1 MKIFYSRVS
10 TLEQNVSRQLN
21 QLEGFDYVF
30 TDYCSGSID
39 IWDRPKGSQIKKL
52 IDKEELKHLEI
63 HNIDRLG
70 RNTIDVLS
78 VWKEL
83 TEKGIRIVCRN
94 PNFQNINDD
103 GKTDIFS
110 ELMISILSTMGDFE
124 RKMIKERQREGI
136 EQRKRTLG
144 YSGRQV
150 GTKESI
156 DKFLSK
162 PKSQMIIKDLEN
174 GYTHKE
180 ISFRCRCSFSTIDK
194 VRKLNELQT
203 ELV

>member
-1 MKIFYSRVS
+1 M
-10 TLEQNVSRQLN
+10 NQLN
-21 QLEGFDYVF
+21 GFDYVF
-30 TDYCSGSID
+30 TDYCSGTID
-39 IWDRPKGSQIKKL
+39 IWSRPKGSQIKKL
-52 IDKEELKHLEI
+52 IDRGELKHLEI

-83 TEKGIRIVCRN
+83 SEKGIRIVCRN
-94 PNFQNINDD
+94 PNFQNINED

-124 RKMIKERQREGI
+124 RKMTKERQREGI
-136 EQRKRTLG
+136 EQRKLTLG

-150 GTKESI
+150 GTSESI
-156 DKFLSK
+156 EKFISK
-162 PKSQMIIKDLEN
+162 PKSKMIIKDLEN

-180 ISFRCRCSFSTIDK
+180 ISSRCRCSFSTIDK
-194 VRKLNELQT
+194 VKTHYKLQHIEI
-203 ELV
+203 

>member
-10 TLEQNVSRQLN
+10 TSEQNISRQMNNLD
-21 QLEGFDYVF
+21 GFDYVF

-39 IWDRPKGSQIKKL
+39 FWERPKGSQIKKL
-52 IDKEELKHLEI
+52 IDKEELKLLEI
-63 HNIDRLG
+63 HSIDRLG
-70 RNTIDVLS
+70 RNTLDVLS
-78 VWKEL
+78 IWKNL

-103 GKTDIFS
+103 GKTDMFS
-110 ELMISILSTMGDFE
+110 ELMISILSMMGDFE
-124 RKMIKERQREGI
+124 RKMIKERQGEGI

-150 GTKESI
+150 GTKESV

-162 PKSQMIIKDLEN
+162 PKSKMIIKDLEN

-194 VRKLNELQT
+194 VKIYSEPQK

>member
-1 MKIFYSRVS
+1 MKVFYSRVS
-10 TLEQNVSRQLN
+10 TTEQNVSRQMN
-21 QLEGFDYVF
+21 QLNGFDYVF
-30 TDYCSGSID
+30 TDYCSGTID
-39 IWDRPKGSQIKKL
+39 IWSRPKGSQIKKL
-52 IDKEELKHLEI
+52 IDRGELTHLEI

-70 RNTIDVLS
+70 RDTIDVLS

-83 TEKGIRIVCRN
+83 SEKDIRIVCRN
-94 PNFQNINDD
+94 PNFQNINED

-124 RKMIKERQREGI
+124 RKMTKERQREGI
-136 EQRKRTLG
+136 EQRKLTLG

-156 DKFLSK
+156 EKFLSK
-162 PKSQMIIKDLEN
+162 PKSKMIIKDLEN

-180 ISFRCRCSFSTIDK
+180 ISSRCRCSFSTIDK
-194 VRKLNELQT
+194 VKTNYKLQHLEL
-203 ELV
+203 

>member
-1 MKIFYSRVS
+1 MKVFYSRVS
-10 TLEQNVSRQLN
+10 TVDQNTSRQLN
-21 QLEGFDYVF
+21 QIEGFDYVF
-30 TDYCSGSID
+30 TDYCSGSIPL
-39 IWDRPKGSQIKKL
+39 WSRPKGSQIKKL
-52 IDKEELKHLEI
+52 IDKGELKHLEI

-70 RNTIDVLS
+70 RNTIDVLT

-83 TEKGIRIVCRN
+83 TEMGIRIVCRN
-94 PNFQNINDD
+94 PNFQNINED

-136 EQRKRTLG
+136 LQRQRTLG

-150 GTKESI
+150 GTKESME
-156 DKFLSK
+156 KFLSK
-162 PKSQMIIKDLEN
+162 PKTKMIIKDLEN

-180 ISFRCRCSFSTIDK
+180 ISMRCRTSFSTIDK
-194 VRKLNELQT
+194 IRKLQLQ
-203 ELV
+203 LS